1 MNQTGFD
8 LVLDGNAAAGLLRDM
23 FVLDVTSAQLQCA
36 TCATTQALGVLRL
49 YAASM
54 GAVLRCNHCYS
65 IVMRAV
71 HSPHGR
77 WLDLTG
83 ARYVRF

>member
-1 MNQTGFD
+1 MNQNNTD
-8 LVLDGNAAAGLLRDM
+8 LVLDGNAAAGLLQHM
-23 FVLDVTSAQLQCA
+23 FVPDITSGELQCG
-36 TCATTQALGVLRL
+36 TCASKQAVGTLRL

-54 GAVLRCNHCYS
+54 GAVLRCNHCDS
-65 IVMRAV
+65 IVMRAA